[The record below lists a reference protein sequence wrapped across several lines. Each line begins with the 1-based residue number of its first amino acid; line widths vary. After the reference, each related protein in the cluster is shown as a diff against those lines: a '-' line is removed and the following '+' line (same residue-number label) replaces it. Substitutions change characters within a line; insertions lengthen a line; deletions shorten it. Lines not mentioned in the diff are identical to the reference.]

1 MRLLNSTSRTKS
13 ASNQRERTPSF
24 VCEIPLRVT
33 RRQEKK
39 LETRFEAA
47 RQLYNALLGVAK
59 RRLALFRQSIWYT
72 KAKQTKDEA
81 ERRAHFAAARTA
93 HGFSSRA
100 LEAVAD
106 EMRRDTW
113 LGGHIDSH
121 VEQKLAARAFAAV
134 DKVALGKA
142 RNGRFK
148 GRRGLHSLEGKTNA
162 ACIRW
167 RDDRV
172 LWNGLELPM
181 VKAARGDPV
190 IQHGLSSRVKYVR
203 LVRREE
209 RMRTRYYA
217 QLVCEGLPY
226 RKPEHAIGTE
236 TVGLDIGPSTI
247 AVVGE
252 TQASLEQFCEPVAR
266 DHKRIRRLQ
275 RKLDRQRRANN
286 PDCYDE
292 QGRAIKGKRPNRK
305 SRRQQE
311 TQAELAELFRREA
324 AHRKT
329 LHGQMANR
337 ILAIGAAIH
346 TEKLSYRGFQKLYGK
361 SISVRAPRTFLSI
374 VTRKAESA
382 DGKVIEFST
391 RTTALSQVC
400 LCGQK
405 HKKRLSERVHSC
417 DCGVE
422 MQRDLF
428 SAYLARHVKD
438 NLLQVTKANESW
450 SGAEPLLR
458 TAWEQATENQP
469 ASGRRMP
476 SSFGVFRR
484 PSQSGSS
491 EQESLP
497 THEATDVVARAKASA
512 RADESAA
519 V

>member
-1 MRLLNSTSRTKS
+1 MRSSSRTSKTKGTS
-13 ASNQRERTPSF
+13 SRRGKTPSF
-24 VCEIPLRVT
+24 TCEIPLRVT

-39 LETRFEAA
+39 LEARFEAA
-47 RQLYNALLGVAK
+47 WQLYNALLGEAK

-72 KAKQTKDEA
+72 KARQTKDEG

-93 HGFSSRA
+93 YGFSSGA

-106 EMRRDTW
+106 GMRRDTW
-113 LGGHIDSH
+113 LGDHIDSH

-134 DKVALGKA
+134 DKVAKGKA
-142 RNGRFK
+142 KDVRFK
-148 GRRGLHSLEGKTNA
+148 GRRGMHSLEGKTNA

-167 RDDRV
+167 REDRV

-181 VKAARGDPV
+181 AKAAGRDPV
-190 IQHGLSSRVKYVR
+190 IVHGLSSRVKYVR
-203 LVRREE
+203 LVRREI
-209 RMRTRYYA
+209 RNRTRYVA
-217 QLVCEGLPY
+217 QLVCEGFPY
-226 RKPEHAIGTE
+226 RKPRHAVGTE

-252 TQASLEQFCEPVAR
+252 TQASLELFCEPVAR

-286 PDCYDE
+286 PDCYAG
-292 QGRAIKGKRPNRK
+292 QGRAIKGKRPTRK
-305 SRRQQE
+305 SRRQQD
-311 TQAELAELFRREA
+311 TQAKLAELFRREA
-324 AHRKT
+324 AHRKA

-337 ILAIGAAIH
+337 IIAIGTDIH
-346 TEKLSYRGFQKLYGK
+346 TEKLSYRGFQKMYGK

-374 VTRKAESA
+374 LTRKAESA
-382 DGKVIEFST
+382 GGSVDEFST

-405 HKKRLSERVHSC
+405 HKKRLSLRVHAC
-417 DCGVE
+417 DCGVV

-438 NLLQVTKANESW
+438 NLLQVTEARVPW

-458 TAWEQATENQP
+458 AAWEQATTNQP
-469 ASGRRMP
+469 ASGRRKP
-476 SSFGVFRR
+476 TSFGAFVR

-491 EQESLP
+491 EEESVP
-497 THEATDVVARAKASA
+497 MHEASDAVAKAQACA